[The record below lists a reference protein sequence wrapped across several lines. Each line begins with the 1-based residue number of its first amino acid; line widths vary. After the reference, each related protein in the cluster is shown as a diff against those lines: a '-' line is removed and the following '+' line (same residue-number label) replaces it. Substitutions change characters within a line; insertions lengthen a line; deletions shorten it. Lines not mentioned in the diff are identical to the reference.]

1 MRAELLI
8 QTNREQII
16 KHVKVCHN
24 VNLTLDTTVSS
35 IQNLHVHL
43 HLQHAATLDIS
54 NTVRCIDPNRDVL
67 EQLNIYIHEEVE
79 QLYDYI
85 QQTLGGQQVICH
97 ICGQTSHQYLNFSFL
112 KEGELVKP
120 TILHF

>member
-8 QTNREQII
+8 QTNKKQII
-16 KHVKVCHN
+16 KCVKVCHN

-35 IQNLHVHL
+35 MWNIHVCL
-43 HLQHAATLDIS
+43 HLQHTATLDIS
-54 NTVRCIDPNRDVL
+54 NTVRCIDIDTDIL
-67 EQLNIYIHEEVE
+67 GQLNTYIHEEVE

-97 ICGQTSHQYLNFSFL
+97 ICGQTSPY
-112 KEGELVKP
+112 
-120 TILHF
+120 T